1 MTATKVF
8 ISYSWSSPEH
18 EDWVL
23 RLATD
28 LRESGVD
35 AILDKW
41 DLKEGH
47 EANAFMEKMVSDPEI
62 SKVVIVS
69 DRVYS
74 EKSNKR
80 TGGAGTEAQIIS
92 TEIFTKED
100 QNKFVVAVTETD
112 DKGKEFVPTYYTS
125 RIFIDFTDESKFAG
139 SFEQLLR
146 WIADKPI
153 HKKPELGSLPKYI
166 SEPDDAVVLATSA
179 AKRRAMDGL
188 TNSKASAYPA
198 TKEYLEL
205 LSSEL
210 EKFRLSSDVS
220 PESDDFFENFQSFA
234 PYRNE
239 CIEIVRT
246 VSDYTDDEKYVE
258 LIHAFFERFQGY
270 FHPPKNVNSYHE
282 TDFDN
287 FKFFAHELFLHV
299 GATLISS
306 GRYEAFNHLVTTP
319 YYRAHRADRGQEPMG
334 NFTEFRH
341 YLKSLEIRKQKL
353 KLNRLSLAADFLH
366 DRAGASGIDFSKIM
380 EVDFLLFL
388 RAVLAD
394 LSYYDRWYP
403 DSLVYLG
410 YGHRAFEI
418 FERSRSKQYFE
429 RIRPVLGNATKA
441 DLDKLVEVD
450 QAGPQTLLRWE
461 TSRISPASLMGIQ
474 NLCSKP

>member
-1 MTATKVF
+1 MTVIKVF

-35 AILDKW
+35 AVLDKW

-62 SKVVIVS
+62 SKVIIVS

-92 TEIFTKED
+92 SEIFSKED
-100 QNKFVVAVTETD
+100 QNKFVVAVTELD
-112 DKGKEFVPTYYTS
+112 SEGKAFVPAYYTS

-188 TNSKASAYPA
+188 TNSKAFAYPA
-198 TKEYLEL
+198 TKEYFEL
-205 LSSEL
+205 LSREL
-210 EKFRLSSDVS
+210 EKFRLPSDVS
-220 PESDDFFENFQSFA
+220 PESDEFFENFQSFA
-234 PYRNE
+234 PYRDE
-239 CIEIVRT
+239 CIEVVRAI
-246 VSDYTDDEKYVE
+246 SDYTDDEKYIEIV
-258 LIHAFFERFQGY
+258 HAFFERFQVY
-270 FHPPKNVNSYHE
+270 FHPPKNVTSYHD

-299 GATLISS
+299 GVTLISS
-306 GRYEAFNHLVTTP
+306 GRYEAFNHLVETP
-319 YYRAHRADRGQEPMG
+319 YYLQHRADRGQEPMG
-334 NFTEFRH
+334 NFTELRQ
-341 YLKSLEIRKQKL
+341 YLKSLEIRNQKL
-353 KLNRLSLAADFLH
+353 KLNRLSLTADFLH
-366 DRAGASGIDFSKIM
+366 DRAGASGIDFLKIM

-388 RAVLAD
+388 RAELAD
-394 LSYYDRWYP
+394 FDYYNRWYP

-410 YGHRAFEI
+410 YGHRVFEI
-418 FERSRSKQYFE
+418 FERSRSKRYFE
-429 RIRPVLGNATKA
+429 RIRPVLGNASKD
-441 DLDKLVEVD
+441 DLNKLVEGYKTD
-450 QAGPQTLLRWE
+450 PQSLPRWE
-461 TSRISPASLMGIQ
+461 GSRISPVSLIGIN
-474 NLCSKP
+474 NLCSLP

>member
-1 MTATKVF
+1 MTAIKVF
-8 ISYSWSSPEH
+8 ISYSWTSTEH

-23 RLATD
+23 RLATN

-47 EANAFMEKMVSDPEI
+47 EANAFMEKMVSDPDI

-80 TGGAGTEAQIIS
+80 TGGAGAEAQIIS
-92 TEIFTKED
+92 SEIFSKED
-100 QNKFVVAVTETD
+100 QDKFVVAVTELD
-112 DKGKEFVPTYYTS
+112 DEGKAYVPRYYTS

-166 SEPDDAVVLATSA
+166 SEPDEAVVLATSA

-188 TNSKASAYPA
+188 TNSKAFAFPA

-210 EKFRLSSDVS
+210 EKFRLPSEVS
-220 PESDDFFENFQSFA
+220 PESDDFFDNFQSFV
-234 PYRNE
+234 PYRDE
-239 CIEIVRT
+239 CIEIVRA
-246 VSDYTDDEKYVE
+246 VSDYTDHEKYIE
-258 LIHAFFERFQGY
+258 LIHAFFERFQVY
-270 FHPPKNVNSYHE
+270 FHPSKNVTRYHE

-306 GRYEAFNHLVTTP
+306 RRYEAFNQLVTTP
-319 YYRAHRADRGQEPMG
+319 YYSANRADRGQEPMG

-341 YLKSLEIRKQKL
+341 YLKSLRIRNDCL

-388 RAVLAD
+388 RAELAD
-394 LSYYDRWYP
+394 LDDYGRWYP
-403 DSLVYLG
+403 DTLVYLG
-410 YGHRAFEI
+410 FGHRAFEI
-418 FERSRSKQYFE
+418 FERSRSKRYFE
-429 RIRPVLGNATKA
+429 RIRPVLGNAAKE
-441 DLDKLVEVD
+441 DLEKLVEGYKAD
-450 QAGPQTLLRWE
+450 PQALPRWE
-461 TSRISPASLMGIQ
+461 GSRIRPKNLMGIEK
-474 NLCSKP
+474 LCSLP

>member
-1 MTATKVF
+1 MTAIKVF

-47 EANAFMEKMVSDPEI
+47 EANAFMEKMVSDSEI

-69 DRVYS
+69 DRIYS

-92 TEIFTKED
+92 SEIFAKED
-100 QNKFVVAVTETD
+100 QTKFVVAATELD
-112 DKGKEFVPTYYTS
+112 VKGKPYIPTYYTS
-125 RIFIDFTDESKFAG
+125 RIFIDFTDESRFAG

-153 HKKPELGSLPKYI
+153 HKKPELGNLPKYI
-166 SEPDDAVVLATSA
+166 SEPEDVVVLATSA

-188 TNSKASAYPA
+188 TNSKTFAYPA
-198 TKEYLEL
+198 TKEYFEL
-205 LSSEL
+205 LSREI
-210 EKFRLSSDVS
+210 EKFRLAPDIS
-220 PESDDFFENFQSFA
+220 PESDEFLENFQSFA
-234 PYRNE
+234 PYRDEFLDIIRAISN
-239 CIEIVRT
+239 
-246 VSDYTDDEKYVE
+246 YTEDEKYVE

-270 FHPPKNVNSYHE
+270 FHPPRNVNRYRE

-287 FKFFAHELFLHV
+287 YKFFAHELFLHT
-299 GATLISS
+299 GATLISE
-306 GRYEAFNHLVTTP
+306 GRYAAFNHMVETP
-319 YYRAHRADRGQEPMG
+319 YYLAKRADRRQEPMG

-341 YLKSLEIRKQKL
+341 YLESVVIRNQKL
-353 KLNRLSLAADFLH
+353 KLNRLSLVADFLH
-366 DRAGASGIDFSKIM
+366 DRAGASGTDFAKIM

-388 RAVLAD
+388 RAELTELGV
-394 LSYYDRWYP
+394 YRGWYP
-403 DSLVYLG
+403 DTLLYLG
-410 YGHRAFEI
+410 YGHRTFEI
-418 FERSRSKQYFE
+418 FERSRSKRYFE
-429 RIRPVLGNATKA
+429 RIRPVLGNATKE
-441 DLDKLVEVD
+441 DLDKLVEGYRAD
-450 QAGPQTLLRWE
+450 PQRLPRWE
-461 TSRISPASLMGIQ
+461 GTRINPASLMGMQ
-474 NLCSKP
+474 NVCSLP